1 MAQLVERLIR
11 NQQIVSSN
19 LTGGS
24 IRYKGLRR
32 RYLRK
37 PFFFFFF
44 FFPGRRMQA
53 VTGIRCTIHNAAMPQ
68 SCPVRPKRK
77 RWFAANLIPYR
88 RAGKRLIF
96 PPWKMQAFT
105 TTPHAQKNPFRRPS
119 FAKRKA
125 PHKLPA
131 NAGPLASCRPS
142 RTVRTKYSLQAPTI
156 PTPQV

>member
-44 FFPGRRMQA
+44 FFLA
-53 VTGIRCTIHNAAMPQ
+53 L
-68 SCPVRPKRK
+68 SPVAECKP
-77 RWFAANLIPYR
+77 
-88 RAGKRLIF
+88 
-96 PPWKMQAFT
+96 
-105 TTPHAQKNPFRRPS
+105 
-119 FAKRKA
+119 
-125 PHKLPA
+125 
-131 NAGPLASCRPS
+131 
-142 RTVRTKYSLQAPTI
+142 
-156 PTPQV
+156 

>member
-44 FFPGRRMQA
+44 YYYFSP
-53 VTGIRCTIHNAAMPQ
+53 
-68 SCPVRPKRK
+68 
-77 RWFAANLIPYR
+77 
-88 RAGKRLIF
+88 F
-96 PPWKMQAFT
+96 PPS
-105 TTPHAQKNPFRRPS
+105 P
-119 FAKRKA
+119 
-125 PHKLPA
+125 
-131 NAGPLASCRPS
+131 GPLLWLCRLS
-142 RTVRTKYSLQAPTI
+142 
-156 PTPQV
+156 

>member
-44 FFPGRRMQA
+44 FFFFFLA
-53 VTGIRCTIHNAAMPQ
+53 LF
-68 SCPVRPKRK
+68 PVAECKP
-77 RWFAANLIPYR
+77 
-88 RAGKRLIF
+88 
-96 PPWKMQAFT
+96 
-105 TTPHAQKNPFRRPS
+105 
-119 FAKRKA
+119 
-125 PHKLPA
+125 
-131 NAGPLASCRPS
+131 
-142 RTVRTKYSLQAPTI
+142 
-156 PTPQV
+156 